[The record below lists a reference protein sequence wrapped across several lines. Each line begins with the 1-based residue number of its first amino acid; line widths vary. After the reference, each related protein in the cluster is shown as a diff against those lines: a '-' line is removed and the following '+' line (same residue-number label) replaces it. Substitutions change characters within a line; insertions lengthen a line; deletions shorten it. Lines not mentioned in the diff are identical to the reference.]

1 MLYALPQLKGHFSSF
16 ERCLPIADTSM
27 QRLYT
32 TLPRLVL
39 PLQQPDDRRQG
50 VFRSMKPKE
59 LKAAYDEWREI
70 ERKWAAQF
78 EPYRGHYTS
87 S

>member
-1 MLYALPQLKGHFSSF
+1 
-16 ERCLPIADTSM
+16 
-27 QRLYT
+27 
-32 TLPRLVL
+32 
-39 PLQQPDDRRQG
+39 
-50 VFRSMKPKE
+50 MKPKE

-87 S
+87 SR